1 MLFRSIFH
9 TLLFFMFASTG
20 SIEKFYLP
28 LFLQGV
34 GTGSLFVPLIMNMV
48 ISVPPKQAGMVAP
61 LGIASR
67 FLGFC
72 LAIAL
77 INFFQL
83 YNSNRHYLDMAANYT
98 LANKMAASQQH
109 QKIDQLKSIGYT
121 AAQTKVLAKKDI
133 SKLMKNESSIR
144 ANMNYYSFI
153 IALLF
158 VFIVFL
164 MLHQLPKW
172 ESIKSRLFL
181 LRLWN

>member
-1 MLFRSIFH
+1 
-9 TLLFFMFASTG
+9 
-20 SIEKFYLP
+20 
-28 LFLQGV
+28 
-34 GTGSLFVPLIMNMV
+34 
-48 ISVPPKQAGMVAP
+48 
-61 LGIASR
+61 
-67 FLGFC
+67 
-72 LAIAL
+72 
-77 INFFQL
+77 
-83 YNSNRHYLDMAANYT
+83 MAANYT